1 MEEMIIIPHHTMS
14 VVVVRNTFRMLLIEL
29 FTSMHA
35 KTVIQTFNNNNNNK
49 VREIVGN
56 GVIMEQQRERERWET
71 DD

>member
-35 KTVIQTFNNNNNNK
+35 KTVIQAFNNNNNK

-56 GVIMEQQRERERWET
+56 GVMMEQQRERKMGNR
-71 DD
+71 